1 VLGQVSL
8 ESRARIT
15 VLWIL
20 VGFDMSLVFSLKE
33 FDPGSGGLQNLL
45 NLPSQQLYLV
55 LLGDAAIRLA
65 PFVLA
70 FLSLVLKDTLNRR
83 MNLGLGFVFA
93 IAGVYGLVPLVTQL
107 SFPVLYDLLT
117 QVVVI
122 AAAVLIFWYAYR
134 WSKDSQPLE
143 VGKASR

>member
-1 VLGQVSL
+1 VLGQSSL
-8 ESRARIT
+8 EWRARIT

-20 VGFDMSLVFSLKE
+20 VGFDMTLVFTLKE

-45 NLPSQQLYLV
+45 NLPSQQLYLL

-70 FLSLVLKDTLNRR
+70 FLSLALKDDLNRR
-83 MNLGLGFVFA
+83 MNLGLGLMFTIGGA
-93 IAGVYGLVPLVTQL
+93 YGLVPLVTQL
-107 SFPVLYDLLT
+107 SYQLLYDLLT
-117 QVVVI
+117 QTVVI

-134 WSKDSQPLE
+134 WSKDSKPLE
-143 VGKASR
+143 VGKASQ

>member
-1 VLGQVSL
+1 VLGQSGL
-8 ESRARIT
+8 EPRARIT

-33 FDPGSGGLQNLL
+33 FDPGIGGLQNLL
-45 NLPSQQLYLV
+45 NLPSQQLYLL

-70 FLSLVLKDTLNRR
+70 FLSLALKDTLNRR
-83 MNLGLGFVFA
+83 LNLGLGFVFT
-93 IAGVYGLVPLVTQL
+93 IAGLYGLVPLVPQL
-107 SFPVLYDLLT
+107 SYPVLYDLLT

-134 WSKDSQPLE
+134 WPKDSQPPEL
-143 VGKASR
+143 GKDSQ